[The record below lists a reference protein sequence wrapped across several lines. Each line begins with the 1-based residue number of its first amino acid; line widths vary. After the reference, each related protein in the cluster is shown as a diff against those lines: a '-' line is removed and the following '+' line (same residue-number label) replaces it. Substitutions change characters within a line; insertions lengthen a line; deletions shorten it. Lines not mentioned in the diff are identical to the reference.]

1 MHGTI
6 ASSPPLLC
14 LPRSVWP
21 VSRRNP
27 YPHPNARPHKMLFKT
42 VHGVSEHNYHGTV
55 FEPLFGTDQRS
66 GASPALWLVLSTVLT
81 EAIDRMSFIDPTAW
95 EELQGLL
102 DSFVDDTT
110 LGLTDCD
117 KLSYNELIHHTQE
130 LAQTWERVLHYS
142 GGVLLSTRRRERK
155 IFIRAVYYLLNSIDR
170 RTSLEIREFSLP
182 WPGPF

>member
-1 MHGTI
+1 
-6 ASSPPLLC
+6 
-14 LPRSVWP
+14 
-21 VSRRNP
+21 
-27 YPHPNARPHKMLFKT
+27 MLFKT

-66 GASPALWLVLSTVLT
+66 GASPALWLVLSTVLI

-95 EELQGLL
+95 EELKGLL

-110 LGLTDCD
+110 PGLTDCG

-170 RTSLEIREFSLP
+170 RTSLEIREFTLP